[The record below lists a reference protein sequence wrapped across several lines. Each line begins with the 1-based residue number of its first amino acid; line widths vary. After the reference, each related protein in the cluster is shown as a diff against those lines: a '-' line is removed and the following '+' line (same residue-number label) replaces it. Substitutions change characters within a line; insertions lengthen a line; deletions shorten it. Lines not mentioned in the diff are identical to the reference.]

1 MIKGIYS
8 FFKRLLDIVV
18 SLIGILLLSWL
29 FIILAILVKVTSK
42 GRIFF
47 IDNRVGKSNKNI
59 KVLKFRTMYYDAE
72 SRLKSYLTEEQLEE
86 WTKERKIVN
95 DPRITPIGKLLRKT
109 SLDELPQLFNIF
121 IGNLSIV
128 GPRPITRMELEEN
141 FTEEEKNKLL
151 TVKPGLTGNWQVYG
165 RSDVSFESGE
175 RQKMELD
182 YIDKRGFFF
191 DLKIVFLTIPAVL
204 KHRGAK

>member
-1 MIKGIYS
+1 MIKGMYS
-8 FFKRLLDIVV
+8 FFKRLLDIMV
-18 SLIGILLLSWL
+18 SLFGIIVLSWL

-42 GRIFF
+42 GSIFF

-72 SRLKSYLTEEQLEE
+72 SRLKSYLTEEQMEE

-95 DPRITPIGKLLRKT
+95 DPRITPIGKMLRKT
-109 SLDELPQLFNIF
+109 SLDELPQLFNIL

-182 YIDKRGFFF
+182 YINKRGFFF

>member
-1 MIKGIYS
+1 MIKGTYS

-42 GRIFF
+42 GSIFF

-72 SRLKSYLTEEQLEE
+72 SRLNSYLTEEQMEE

-95 DPRITPIGKLLRKT
+95 DPRITPIGKMLRKT
-109 SLDELPQLFNIF
+109 SLDELPQLFNIL

-141 FTEEEKNKLL
+141 FTEEEKTKLL

-175 RQKMELD
+175 RQKLELE
-182 YIDKRGFFF
+182 YVDKRGFFF